1 MKDLN
6 RALEQLNR
14 ENTPGSAIRR
24 LSNLVGEEF
33 DRFVQVWTQ
42 LDAERRSAL
51 VAQMVEAAE
60 ADFELDFTPI
70 FTLGLR
76 DSEARVRAACIEGL
90 WEVEDFR
97 LIRPLIH
104 MLQHDASAMVREAAA
119 TSLSRFAL
127 MAELGKLQ
135 PHFADQV
142 WEALW
147 QVIHD
152 ATQELDV
159 RRRAVESIAYF
170 DRPQVREIIAQA
182 YAHEEPRMRVSAV
195 FAMGRS
201 ADEEWADTVIDELD
215 SEDAEMRFE
224 AVRACG
230 ALRLDETVGKLG
242 RLVADRDAEVKL
254 MAVWALGQIGG
265 PEARRVLEICYEQG
279 DEALQDAAEEA
290 LAEMDF
296 MQGTLDLS
304 MLDFDIDDANDGDED
319 EWAF

>member
-6 RALEQLNR
+6 RALEQLNH
-14 ENTPGSAIRR
+14 EKTPGSAIRR
-24 LSNLVGEEF
+24 LSNLADEEF
-33 DRFVQVWTQ
+33 DRFVQVWKG
-42 LDAERRSAL
+42 LDAGRRSAL
-51 VAQMVEAAE
+51 IAQMVEAAE

-70 FTLGLR
+70 FLLGLQ
-76 DSEARVRAACIEGL
+76 DEEARVRAGCIEGL

-97 LIRPLIH
+97 LIRPLIR
-104 MLQHDASAMVREAAA
+104 MLQHDTSTMVREAAA
-119 TSLSRFAL
+119 VSLSRFAL

-135 PHFADQV
+135 PHFADMV
-142 WEALW
+142 WQALHEAFYDPE
-147 QVIHD
+147 QD
-152 ATQELDV
+152 LDV

-170 DRPQVREIIAQA
+170 DRPQVREMITQA
-182 YAHEEPRMRVSAV
+182 YAHDEPRMRVSAV

-201 ADEEWADTVIDELD
+201 ADEEWAETVIEELD

-230 ALRLDETVGKLG
+230 ALRLSETVGKLS
-242 RLVADRDAEVKL
+242 RLVADRDAEVKQ

-290 LAEMDF
+290 LAELDF

-304 MLDFDIDDANDGDED
+304 MMDFDMDDHDGDED